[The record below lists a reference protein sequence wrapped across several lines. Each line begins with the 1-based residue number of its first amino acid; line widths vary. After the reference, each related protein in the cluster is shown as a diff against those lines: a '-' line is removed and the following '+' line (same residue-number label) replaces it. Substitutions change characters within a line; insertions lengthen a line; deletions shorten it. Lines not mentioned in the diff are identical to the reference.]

1 MFEKLALV
9 GVEWVVWLLVALSV
23 VSIAMMVERAVFF
36 IKLRK
41 VDVPE
46 MMERLRSLLVRNDV
60 KGAERYLE
68 KQPGVEAAV
77 ARAGL
82 AEADRGPASAEE
94 AMLGA
99 RVREKAPMERYLTYL
114 GTLGNN
120 APFLGLF
127 GTVTGIIKSF
137 HALAVTANPN
147 MKTVMF
153 GIAEALVTTAVGLMV
168 AIPAVVAHN
177 VFQRQIKGIMSRS
190 ESLGRVVM
198 AHLKSTD
205 AGRERGESKGEGEV
219 EEGGGEDEGASASKT
234 GAAERG

>member
-9 GVEWVVWLLVALSV
+9 GVEWVVWLLVILSV
-23 VSIAMMVERAVFF
+23 ISIAMMVERAVFF
-36 IKLRK
+36 VKLRK
-41 VDVPE
+41 VDVAE
-46 MMERLRSLLVRNDV
+46 MMERLRGYLVRDDLE
-60 KGAERYLE
+60 GASKYLGE
-68 KQPGVEAAV
+68 QPGVEAAV
-77 ARAGL
+77 AKAGL
-82 AEADRGPASAEE
+82 AEAERGPASAEE

-99 RVREKAPMERYLTYL
+99 RVRERAPLERYLTYL

-177 VFQRQIKGIMSRS
+177 VFKRQIKGIMTGS

-198 AHLKSTD
+198 AHLKAKSDGEPKPESASAT
-205 AGRERGESKGEGEV
+205 ERGETEAADSTKE
-219 EEGGGEDEGASASKT
+219 SAD
-234 GAAERG
+234 